1 MLNKLFSIA
10 LVEGLST
17 HMTIAVIVTIKETM
31 QNFSIRLLIFFLSLS
46 RFIKYI
52 YFHQYQVNIRKETVK
67 KEERSCGSWSADKN
81 CANYS
86 RAKATLLL
94 RYS

>member
-31 QNFSIRLLIFFLSLS
+31 QNFSIRLLMFFLSLS
-46 RFIKYI
+46 RFTKCY
-52 YFHQYQVNIRKETVK
+52 YFH
-67 KEERSCGSWSADKN
+67 
-81 CANYS
+81 
-86 RAKATLLL
+86 
-94 RYS
+94 